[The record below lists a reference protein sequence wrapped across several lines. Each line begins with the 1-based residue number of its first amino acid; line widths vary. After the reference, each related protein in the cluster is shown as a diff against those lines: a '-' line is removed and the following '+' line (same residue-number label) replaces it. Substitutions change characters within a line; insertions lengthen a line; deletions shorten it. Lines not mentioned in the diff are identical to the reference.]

1 MVLPAPLTPCFS
13 ASLMA
18 IGYFIPRVVVLA
30 IAHFIVTFILYTALS
45 QSSFQLIALTWL
57 AVAWRLIPVL
67 TVPFSASL
75 ITIGHLF
82 TQWVR
87 WSMHMSILFGTFSSG
102 ALLCACTHVAFP
114 GFRLIRL
121 FLSFRTC
128 IYPTVLLM
136 SHRRPHQEC
145 LVSLPGE
152 LCGPLG
158 DFVRLAILNT
168 PGRLT
173 YFILFTYLLYCYT
186 HVEVSCKY

>member
-1 MVLPAPLTPCFS
+1 
-13 ASLMA
+13 
-18 IGYFIPRVVVLA
+18 
-30 IAHFIVTFILYTALS
+30 
-45 QSSFQLIALTWL
+45 
-57 AVAWRLIPVL
+57 
-67 TVPFSASL
+67 
-75 ITIGHLF
+75 
-82 TQWVR
+82 
-87 WSMHMSILFGTFSSG
+87 MHMSILFGTFSSG

-186 HVEVSCKY
+186 HVEVSCKYWTIISRDCGVVCVLFFFNPSVFISRYPGEVSFLSHEMHRQNEHRSSFDGRFSTLIVAMLYTYALFTVGKYIWQYIFKCM